1 MNINGV
7 GSAPGAAAGSVGQA
21 PSNNLGQEQF
31 LELLLVQM
39 QNQSPMDPMD
49 SQQFLAQLAQFSTL
63 EQLAG
68 VNAGIDNLAI
78 GQAGMVA
85 GQVVTMIGK
94 DVTYEGNETQL
105 ADGEANLKFELD
117 QTAASVR
124 VSIRNED
131 GTVIRVVDLGNR
143 SSGVNEYVWDGEDD
157 AGNAQPPGTYTFEV
171 EATNQAGDDIRSQT
185 FSTGRVD
192 GVTYANGAPELIIGE
207 IRKNPA
213 DILQITQRQEPEK
226 Q

>member
-1 MNINGV
+1 MNINGI
-7 GSAPGAAAGSVGQA
+7 GSVPGAAAGGVGQT
-21 PSNNLGQEQF
+21 PGNDMGQEQF

-39 QNQSPMDPMD
+39 QNQSPLDPMD

-68 VNAGIDNLAI
+68 VNAGIDNLAM
-78 GQAGMVA
+78 GQAGVVA

-94 DVTYEGNETQL
+94 DVTYEGNEVQL

-171 EATNQAGDDIRSQT
+171 EATNQAGDDIRSKT

-192 GVTYANGAPELIIGE
+192 GVTYANGTPELIIGE

-213 DILQITQRQEPEK
+213 DILQITERQEPDE